1 MAGSESSLD
10 LLGAYDLVINLSEK
24 LDPSFDRTTLSSAS
38 HLQAQ
43 LRIIGQKLQQ
53 DTSQEKPSL
62 TEKYERV
69 SRFIA
74 DNPQLFP
81 QKAQHEGLLTKALK
95 GGIRLAG
102 RLALTSQDKLK
113 EAADRACTE
122 LQTANVDPAALE
134 SLSVTANRLP
144 AFLLQLL
151 QFYRDNP
158 QYQPPGALQSLFT
171 YKQEESKWE
180 LSFRGIAVM
189 SFLSQQ
195 KEWTA
200 SFFQTNLLCLLNSVR
215 KALTDPQ
222 KLPANLFTG
231 SARDRARAITDFI
244 FKNSE
249 IVPPSGIFSVFSGL
263 LRGLV
268 QRQIQSLLGSS
279 KEGPESP
286 ISEPEE
292 LTAPPPKKHLP
303 PEIPLDQVQ
312 RFAEF
317 QDLAEALGGTLLG
330 NIPEFAL
337 LRPLRDRPRPEQLG
351 GALQRQPMSLLEA
364 MGKVFSPIATAL
376 TKKEGIQN
384 EIEQQR
390 KALTDKG
397 YLSQTSVEYPRKCID
412 AIFTMIKEGLKD
424 PSKVNLPALYP
435 LIEGEPPRLNDRGLA
450 VQALLSDD
458 NIENIAC
465 LVELNILHMLSHS
478 IETIEEKQ
486 KDNPAYLLDTIFPIV
501 ESMQLAI
508 QKAGGPEDTADKW
521 DISENAKKVSE
532 ALLATVG
539 NFVLPDAFAG
549 KIDPKTI
556 VPEGVRRGAGLL
568 EKHFDKV
575 VSGITTFILREALKR
590 SVSTSKKEG
599 PAPEPTSK
607 KENPTPEPAKP
618 EQKPPVPPLEPPQG
632 FEYTKKKELEQKIAG
647 LFPGLRLIGKKIAQA
662 ASKLFP
668 YGAIK
673 VHFFLDR
680 ALSSAPAPEKVAKE
694 LLTLPKAFL
703 KKPTPKPEVV
713 QPKEP
718 KLSEEPKKES
728 RAAAK
733 KPEPI
738 SPKTIIRDV
747 LSSFKEKIEKDF
759 RDIRFR
765 KHPFKTIKLGLEK
778 IGLALAVWIVPN
790 VAPSII
796 GLRTHKEMIE
806 YIHNVVRGGLHG
818 GAEGETEDIPPI
830 PPQPH
835 SVENP

>member
-1 MAGSESSLD
+1 
-10 LLGAYDLVINLSEK
+10 
-24 LDPSFDRTTLSSAS
+24 
-38 HLQAQ
+38 
-43 LRIIGQKLQQ
+43 
-53 DTSQEKPSL
+53 
-62 TEKYERV
+62 
-69 SRFIA
+69 
-74 DNPQLFP
+74 
-81 QKAQHEGLLTKALK
+81 
-95 GGIRLAG
+95 
-102 RLALTSQDKLK
+102 
-113 EAADRACTE
+113 
-122 LQTANVDPAALE
+122 
-134 SLSVTANRLP
+134 
-144 AFLLQLL
+144 
-151 QFYRDNP
+151 
-158 QYQPPGALQSLFT
+158 
-171 YKQEESKWE
+171 
-180 LSFRGIAVM
+180 M

-200 SFFQTNLLCLLNSVR
+200 TFFRTNLLCLLNSAR
-215 KALTDPQ
+215 KALSNPQ
-222 KLPANLFTG
+222 NLPANLFTG
-231 SARDRARAITDFI
+231 SARERARAITNFL

-263 LRGLV
+263 IRGLV
-268 QRQIQSLLGSS
+268 QRQIQALLSPA
-279 KEGPESP
+279 PEEPDSP
-286 ISEPEE
+286 ISAPEE
-292 LTAPPPKKHLP
+292 PATPHPTKRPP
-303 PEIPLDQVQ
+303 PEIPLDLSHH
-312 RFAEF
+312 FAKF
-317 QDLAEALGGTLLG
+317 QDLADALGGTLLG
-330 NIPEFAL
+330 SIPEFA
-337 LRPLRDRPRPEQLG
+337 PLRQLQDRPRPEQLEG
-351 GALQRQPMSLLEA
+351 GLQRRPMSLLEA
-364 MGKVFSPIATAL
+364 MGKVFSPIVTAL
-376 TKKEGIQN
+376 TKKEGIQK

-435 LIEGEPPRLNDRGLA
+435 LIEGEPPKLNERGLA
-450 VQALLSDD
+450 VQALLNDT

-465 LVELNILHMLSHS
+465 LIELNILHMLDHT

-486 KDNPAYLLDTIFPIV
+486 KSNPEYLLDTIFTIV
-501 ESMQLAI
+501 DSMQLAI

-521 DISENAKKVSE
+521 AISENAKKVSE

-549 KIDPKTI
+549 KIDPRTI

-590 SVSTSKKEG
+590 RASSNKKEV
-599 PAPEPTSK
+599 PAPDPSHKQES
-607 KENPTPEPAKP
+607 PTPDPSHKQESPTPDPTKT
-618 EQKPPVPPLEPPQG
+618 EQKPSLDPPPG
-632 FEYTKKKELEQKIAG
+632 FEYTKKKELEQKVAG
-647 LFPGLRLIGKKIAQA
+647 LFPGLRLIGKKLAHA

-673 VHFFLDR
+673 VHFFIDR

-694 LLTLPKAFL
+694 LLTLPRAFL

-718 KLSEEPKKES
+718 KPSEQPKPSEEPKKES
-728 RAAAK
+728 RAATK

-738 SPKTIIRDV
+738 SPKTIIRDL

-759 RDIRFR
+759 HDIRFR
-765 KHPFKTIKLGLEK
+765 EHPFKAIKLGLEK
-778 IGLALAVWIVPN
+778 VGLALAVWIVPN

-796 GLRTHKEMIE
+796 GLRTHEEMIE

-818 GAEGETEDIPPI
+818 GAEGEAEDVPPI
-830 PPQPH
+830 PQQPH